1 VLHLLTSLLSIHAK
15 ERRRARIGKAPT
27 TVADV
32 QCAMRIGMVTSTQS
46 TCPKGSPCSFLSSS
60 GILG

>member
-32 QCAMRIGMVTSTQS
+32 QCASVW
-46 TCPKGSPCSFLSSS
+46 
-60 GILG
+60 